1 MCACNHT
8 HKKDNTVS
16 VCACSTLYF
25 LLTQKVSITSAG
37 EKMGVKLFHILIAS
51 FNPWLYLTSFCIY
64 TGHSCSTK
72 FDLFRLFCFDK
83 PVLITALSAM
93 NNLREDPIEKG
104 SRALRFPGYKQYT
117 RWVQSYLCVCCE
129 RNLQKLSFRRR

>member
-1 MCACNHT
+1 MC
-8 HKKDNTVS
+8 
-16 VCACSTLYF
+16 
-25 LLTQKVSITSAG
+25 LLHPLFSSD
-37 EKMGVKLFHILIAS
+37 LFHILIAS

-64 TGHSCSTK
+64 TGHSCITK

-117 RWVQSYLCVCCE
+117 RWVQNYLCVWKKFAKIIF
-129 RNLQKLSFRRR
+129 QKAVNTFHSWKVQKMKIVLRMKNNVYDMYTFFLWHT